1 MSHFSY
7 RTTKANDVAR
17 CVELF
22 RQGGSHGALL
32 DEALLTQL
40 LGEHVFVSCVFE
52 ERTFAGTATIWG
64 CGFSAFVAPEVAARA
79 CRGEIPNLVDTL
91 MYSHRGS
98 SPMLLNRAEQAR
110 LNAAGQMHL
119 VMLNFAIDDSPQAPA
134 AAINAVC
141 NKAFL
146 ESHSG
151 YGLRTYFMEISDH
164 ERKAP
169 MHRQS
174 ALAMNCKPAPTPAD
188 RKAQVF
194 FLNEEM
200 FSEHPFHTLR
210 MLFLRSPPRIG
221 LTLAQQDQLELALR
235 GCTDEEIAAELG
247 VTWNT
252 VRKRWG
258 DIFQR
263 AEDALPGIFGNVT
276 AATPST
282 ARGVEKRR
290 PLLAF
295 LEEHPEELRPWS
307 SQL

>member
-1 MSHFSY
+1 MSQFSY

-22 RQGGSHGALL
+22 RQGGSYGALL
-32 DEALLTQL
+32 DEALLTRL
-40 LGEHVFVSCVFE
+40 LDEHVFVTCVFE
-52 ERTFAGTATIWG
+52 ERTFGGTAKIWG

-98 SPMLLNRAEQAR
+98 SPLLLNRAEQAR
-110 LNAAGQMHL
+110 FNAAGQMHL
-119 VMLNFAIDDSPQAPA
+119 VMLNFVIDDSPQAPV

-146 ESHSG
+146 ACHSG

-169 MHRQS
+169 MHRRS
-174 ALAMNCKPAPTPAD
+174 ALAMNCKMAPTPEGS
-188 RKAQVF
+188 KAQVF
-194 FLNEEM
+194 FLDEEM

-210 MLFLRSPPRIG
+210 MLFVRSPPRIG
-221 LTLAQQDQLELALR
+221 LTPAQQGQLELALR
-235 GCTDEEIAAELG
+235 GCTDEEIAVELG
-247 VTWNT
+247 ITWNT

-258 DIFQR
+258 CIFQR
-263 AEDALPGIFGNVT
+263 AEEALPGIFGNAT
-276 AATPST
+276 ASNPGT

-290 PLLAF
+290 PLLVF
-295 LEEHPEELRPWS
+295 LEGHPEELRPWAS
-307 SQL
+307 AM